1 MRSRGFTLIELLVVI
16 AIIGILAAILL
27 PALARAREA
36 ARRASCQ
43 NNLKQ
48 WGLVYKMYSNESK
61 GMGYP
66 SMEVEVCLDPS
77 LNNICTIA
85 NQSVAG
91 PGPRV
96 RDVYPEY
103 ISDPAIG
110 VCPSD
115 STNTIDT
122 LKNPATGVFEIDKW
136 VPNSGNTGYDSH
148 RGVNVFGASYLY
160 FGYLLDKLDDKP
172 ENLLV
177 ATDAVTSV
185 KPLWLGT
192 PGQICVIWAA
202 LSTDTTALTLGTD
215 GIASAGM
222 KDINISSIGG
232 PYAAALT
239 PLSRFGNSGGTTVFR
254 LKEGIERF
262 LITDINNA
270 GGSAKAQSSI
280 FIMYDTFT
288 ATGNKEKDLGKF
300 NHVPGGSNVLFM
312 DGHVEWMKYPS
323 TAPVTKPT
331 ALFFGSRS

>member
-1 MRSRGFTLIELLVVI
+1 MRKKGFTLIELLVVI

-36 ARRASCQ
+36 ARRSSCQ

-61 GMGYP
+61 GMAYP
-66 SMEVEVCLDPS
+66 SMEVETCVNPA
-77 LNNICTIA
+77 LNNICTLA
-85 NQSVAG
+85 GKSVAG
-91 PGPRV
+91 PGARV

-103 ISDPAIG
+103 LTDPAIG

-122 LKNPATGVFEIDKW
+122 LKNPTTGVYEIDKW
-136 VPNSGNTGYDSH
+136 VLNTAGDGYDSH
-148 RGVNVFGASYLY
+148 RGVNVFGASYIY
-160 FGYLLDKLDDKP
+160 FGYLLDKLDDKA

-177 ATDAVTSV
+177 ASDAVTSV

-192 PGQICVIWAA
+192 PGQICVLWAA
-202 LSTDTTALTLGTD
+202 LSTDTNALTIAD

-222 KDINISSIGG
+222 KDVNISSIGG
-232 PYAAALT
+232 AYAPALT
-239 PLSRFGNSGGTTVFR
+239 PLSRFGNSGGTTIFR

-323 TAPVTKPT
+323 NAPVTKPA